1 MPEQTAVASVAR
13 QHANAN
19 TNANAQ
25 HVHAPC
31 AVVAFGAA
39 TSILAV
45 ASVYFL
51 VLALRHRF
59 DVKTRKEEEEDVHGK
74 TEKRHDARYGITFL
88 VCFVAFVSY
97 FVMWFGQGHTRV
109 GDGSGGEPS
118 YLTAWT
124 RYADW
129 LITTPLLLLDLLW
142 GVMGSSSA
150 RGYDVATVMALN
162 VLMIATGW
170 LAAFVMP
177 RRHAWPRYV
186 LWGLSTL
193 CMLGVFAYLAFVF
206 GEGGR
211 GGMFENEEEKKRY
224 ARSLPWIYALWSAY
238 PVVWLLSRD
247 GLGRIGACAEV
258 ASYAVLDVL
267 AKAGFGLF
275 LLHA

>member
-1 MPEQTAVASVAR
+1 MDGRSDGG
-13 QHANAN
+13 
-19 TNANAQ
+19 
-25 HVHAPC
+25 AP
-31 AVVAFGAA
+31 
-39 TSILAV
+39 TT
-45 ASVYFL
+45 
-51 VLALRHRF
+51 H
-59 DVKTRKEEEEDVHGK
+59 
-74 TEKRHDARYGITFL
+74 
-88 VCFVAFVSY
+88 
-97 FVMWFGQGHTRV
+97 
-109 GDGSGGEPS
+109 
-118 YLTAWT
+118 LTAWA

-129 LITTPLLLLDLLW
+129 LTTTPLLLLDLLW
-142 GVMGSSSA
+142 GVMSSSSA
-150 RGYDVATVMALN
+150 RGCVCYNVDIATVMALN

-211 GGMFENEEEKKRY
+211 SGMFENEEEKKRY

-247 GLGRIGACAEV
+247 GLGLIGTCAEV
-258 ASYAVLDVL
+258 FSYAVLDVL